1 MMTVDF
7 GRGLQAAHEWWLCI
21 GKPGSLAPP
30 SALVWAGAR
39 ATSDT
44 LVDGG
49 GTGTRIC
56 ATVWRSSGT
65 VQRTGTAAA
74 CGDSDRGVLL
84 REAAELVVVRKAGM
98 VRAQATLLGP
108 VIWIPEA
115 SKATGQTMREA
126 SCPRPRAVYHYLCGI
141 PLPSHL
147 AIWGHGGDLLIH
159 LCFVFIYYSAC
170 RISISTNY

>member
-7 GRGLQAAHEWWLCI
+7 WRGLQAAHEWWLCI

-49 GTGTRIC
+49 RTGTRRC
-56 ATVWRSSGT
+56 AAVWSSST
-65 VQRTGTAAA
+65 IQRTGTTAV
-74 CGDSDRGVLL
+74 CGDSGSGVLL
-84 REAAELVVVRKAGM
+84 REAGELVVVRKAG
-98 VRAQATLLGP
+98 VLRAQATLLGP
-108 VIWIPEA
+108 MIWISEA
-115 SKATGQTMREA
+115 SKATGQTVREA
-126 SCPRPRAVYHYLCGI
+126 SCPRPHAVYHYLCGI

-147 AIWGHGGDLLIH
+147 AISGHGGDLLIH
-159 LCFVFIYYSAC
+159 LCFVFYLL
-170 RISISTNY
+170 